1 MREKWC
7 TMIHLNELVPRI
19 LRDIDDGVLAL
30 DLRGR
35 IVYINPQCEKI
46 FGQQR
51 ELIGKSYA
59 EVFFDDPQEKANDGF
74 HQYVLNAIYQKDQT
88 HCGTVPF
95 FDAHGNKR
103 YLRIASSF
111 LRDEA
116 TAERIGIVM
125 VITDVTETEVLKK
138 KRHDAAVVFAC
149 ITACVSL
156 YLLLLSLLDFIAVSV
171 PVKMLT
177 QVINAMVFV
186 IGVIIYKKTAFSREE
201 LGLKVTMPKTTFVSA
216 GLVSAAVVAA
226 LILAKMLLLK
236 ISPGFFSEDL
246 PFWNWNIG
254 AYSWI
259 SYIFTCIIQ
268 EFLARSM
275 IYGSIRK
282 LFDGRKATA
291 GAILL
296 SSLLFGAVH
305 IAHGFMYMAAAIV
318 LLGALG
324 GLYEKQRSIW
334 GVAVIH
340 YVLGQTA
347 ACLGFLA

>member
-1 MREKWC
+1 
-7 TMIHLNELVPRI
+7 MILSNELIPRI
-19 LRDIDDGVLAL
+19 LRDIDDGVLVL
-30 DLRGR
+30 DFRGR

-46 FGQQR
+46 LGQQK
-51 ELIGKSYA
+51 ELLGKSYA
-59 EVFFDDPQEKANDGF
+59 EAFFDDPQEKANDGF
-74 HQYVLNAIYQKDQT
+74 HQFVLDAVYQKDQT

-95 FDAHGNKR
+95 SDAYGNKR
-103 YLRIASSF
+103 HLRLTCSF
-111 LRDEA
+111 LRDEM
-116 TAERIGIVM
+116 TQERVGIVV
-125 VITDVTETEVLKK
+125 VISDVTETEVLKQ

-149 ITACVSL
+149 ITACVCL
-156 YLLLLSLLDFIAVSV
+156 YLLLLATLDFLAINV
-171 PVKMLT
+171 PVKALT

-186 IGVIIYKKTAFSREE
+186 IGVIIYNKTDFSRED
-201 LGLKVTMPKTTFVSA
+201 LGLKLLKPKATLVTS
-216 GLVSAAVVAA
+216 GLLATAVVAT
-226 LILAKMLLLK
+226 LVLVKFLLLR
-236 ISPGFFSEDL
+236 ISPGFFAKEL

-282 LFDGRKATA
+282 LFDGRKAVV

-324 GLYEKQRSIW
+324 GLYEKQRNIW
-334 GVAVIH
+334 GVALIH
-340 YVLGQTA
+340 YVLGQA
-347 ACLGFLA
+347 AVCLGFLA